1 MKFLSLFNKNKAL
14 FDFLRITLLIFIG
27 LYIIFSIAN
36 FLDIFIENIT
46 CGAELFETKNDGG
59 TCFVSNEGYHYD
71 NANRLTTEKS
81 FSGNY
86 SVKLTETDQFGFS
99 ITLDIP
105 KPNETYEMSV
115 WLCNTFN
122 KDSSGFAT
130 IVASSGQELWQGAFN
145 VIDEKLGWKKI
156 STKFIVSDKHYTQPL
171 VIYCWNNTKNDVFF
185 DDMTITR
192 KNWKVIFKN

>member
-1 MKFLSLFNKNKAL
+1 MKFLSLFNKNKTL
-14 FDFLRITLLIFIG
+14 FDFLRITFLILIG
-27 LYIIFSIAN
+27 IYIIFSIAN

-46 CGAELFETKNDGG
+46 CGAELLEAKNDGE

-71 NANRLTTEKS
+71 NANLLTTEKV
-81 FSGNY
+81 FSGNH

-115 WLCNTFN
+115 WLYNTFN

-130 IVASSGQELWQGAFN
+130 LVASSGEELWQGAFN
-145 VIDEKLGWKKI
+145 ITDEKLGWQKI
-156 STKFIVSDKHYTQPL
+156 SMKFSVPNKQYDHPL
-171 VIYCWNNTKNDVFF
+171 IIYCWNNSKNDVFF
-185 DDMTITR
+185 DDMTIAR
-192 KNWKVIFKN
+192 KNWKIILR